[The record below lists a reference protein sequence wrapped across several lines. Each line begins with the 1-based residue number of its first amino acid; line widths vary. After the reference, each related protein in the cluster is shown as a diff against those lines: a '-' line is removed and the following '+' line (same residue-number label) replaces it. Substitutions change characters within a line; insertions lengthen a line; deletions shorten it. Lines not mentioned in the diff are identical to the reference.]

1 MSKNLNRPFFMD
13 FLTTLSRVIEQQK
26 SNPDSMANLD
36 EGDGIMDM
44 MLKPTLQTYESKE
57 GNKAGGGGDSD
68 EDD

>member
-57 GNKAGGGGDSD
+57 GKKDGGGGDSD
-68 EDD
+68 ED

>member
-13 FLTTLSRVIEQQK
+13 FLTTLARVIEQQK

-44 MLKPTLQTYESKE
+44 MLKPTLQTYESKD
-57 GNKAGGGGDSD
+57 GQKGGGGDD
-68 EDD
+68 EDDD

>member
-44 MLKPTLQTYESKE
+44 MLKPTLQTYESKD
-57 GNKAGGGGDSD
+57 GQKGGGGDSD
-68 EDD
+68 DD

>member
-13 FLTTLSRVIEQQK
+13 FLTTLARVIEQQK

-44 MLKPTLQTYESKE
+44 MLKPTLQV
-57 GNKAGGGGDSD
+57 GAFP
-68 EDD
+68 

>member
-13 FLTTLSRVIEQQK
+13 FLTTLARVIEQQK

-44 MLKPTLQTYESKE
+44 MLKPTLQTYESKD
-57 GNKAGGGGDSD
+57 GKMGGGGDSD
-68 EDD
+68 DED